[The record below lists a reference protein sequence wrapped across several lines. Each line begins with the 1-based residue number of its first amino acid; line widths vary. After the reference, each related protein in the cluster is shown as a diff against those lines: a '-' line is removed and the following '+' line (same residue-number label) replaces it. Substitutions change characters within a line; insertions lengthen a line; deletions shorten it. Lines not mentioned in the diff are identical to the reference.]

1 MAKELKKGERV
12 YAKGNACKAKFDLE
26 SGAPPMTESE
36 LTAEVRQLRFEMELI
51 RAKYPSIF
59 PPKR

>member
-1 MAKELKKGERV
+1 MTKELKKGERV
-12 YAKGNACKAKFDLE
+12 YQKGNACRAKFDLE
-26 SGAPPMTESE
+26 SGAPEMSPKE